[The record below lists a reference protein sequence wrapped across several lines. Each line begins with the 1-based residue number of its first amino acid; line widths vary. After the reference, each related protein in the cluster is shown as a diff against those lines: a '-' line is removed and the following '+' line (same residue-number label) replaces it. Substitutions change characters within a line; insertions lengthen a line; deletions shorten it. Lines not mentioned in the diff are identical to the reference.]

1 MAEEH
6 RKYGALTPYLMV
18 KDGAAAID
26 FYAAAFGAEVIERF
40 DFEGKLGHATLSLNG
55 GHLLLSD
62 EYPEYFEFT
71 GTQAP
76 TTLGGTTVTVTLAV
90 EDVDKVYDRAI
101 AAGATVVRAPKDEF
115 YGRQGKL
122 RDPYGHVWS
131 LAGPP
136 KGA

>member
-1 MAEEH
+1 VADEH

-18 KDGAAAID
+18 KDGTAAID
-26 FYAAAFGAEVIERF
+26 FYAKAFGAEVIERY
-40 DFEGKLGHATLSLNG
+40 DFEGRLGHATLSLNG

-90 EDVDKVYDRAI
+90 EDVDAIYDRAI

-115 YGRQGKL
+115 YGRHGKL

-131 LAGPP
+131 LAGPA
-136 KGA
+136 KGE

>member
-1 MAEEH
+1 MAEEN
-6 RKYGALTPYLMV
+6 RRAGALAPYLMV
-18 KDGAAAID
+18 NDGAGAID
-26 FYAAAFGAEVIERF
+26 FYRKAFGAEVIERY
-40 DFEGKLGHATLSLNG
+40 DFEGRLGHATLSLNG
-55 GHLLLSD
+55 AHLLISD

-90 EDVDKVYDRAI
+90 DDVDEVYDRAI

-115 YGRQGKL
+115 YGRNGKL

-131 LAGPP
+131 VAGPV
-136 KGA
+136 KAA